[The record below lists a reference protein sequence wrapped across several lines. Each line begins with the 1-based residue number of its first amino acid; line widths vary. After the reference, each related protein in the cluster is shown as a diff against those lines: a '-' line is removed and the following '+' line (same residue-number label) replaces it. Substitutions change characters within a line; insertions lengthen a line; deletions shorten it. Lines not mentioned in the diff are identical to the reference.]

1 MFLRN
6 WVLKGKKIWRNHR
19 KTIVILL
26 LLFILSRIFLAT
38 HYVAKSNFLGHWKVV
53 YHKDW
58 IDNPCHEW
66 EGTIYYYG
74 WKSPDKVYIKTHIDG
89 RSDDDYEETDGYV
102 FWDHHTDDYGNIDR
116 ILLNVMAPSL
126 PSFAAYSFLDMGD
139 RLKKMSVDI
148 KWERDGKTYYETVKV
163 K

>member
-1 MFLRN
+1 MFWKN
-6 WVLKGKKIWRNHR
+6 WIIKGKKIWRNHR

-26 LLFILSRIFLAT
+26 LLFILSRIVLVT

-53 YHKDW
+53 YHKGFV
-58 IDNPCHEW
+58 NVPKYGW

-74 WKSPDKVYIKTHIDG
+74 WKAPDKVYIKRHVNDWN
-89 RSDDDYEETDGYV
+89 DDDYWEIDGYV
-102 FWDHHTDDYGNIDR
+102 FLDHSTGDYENIDR

-139 RLKKMSVDI
+139 RLKKMSIDI